1 MKKRIFCSLAILVIG
16 CCCFT
21 KHTVRIFP
29 YAIPSSIPF
38 HPEWEL
44 SSLSH
49 SEQKQ
54 IFSQPYT
61 YLGKGE
67 QSIAFESEDH
77 RYVLKF
83 PYHKHRV
90 PPSWFHWVPFLGK
103 RYDDKLTRSIH
114 KNLTHDARSLL
125 LAFEA
130 WKDETGLIAL
140 HWNRTSTLCRSII
153 VADGD
158 QKIHIVDLDNVAFT
172 VQKKANLIYPALE
185 KWMESG
191 HNDLAKEGLSCLV
204 KFLYHCRE
212 KGIKD
217 EDKHLEDNMGFIGTC
232 PMHID
237 FGHLKK
243 SDEPSDPEMERRDIQ
258 QLLLPLKEHLETSYP
273 ELSQFLEQQ
282 LTFSVKSSSQVPD
295 IPGELESHFQ
305 TPPDT

>member
-1 MKKRIFCSLAILVIG
+1 MKKRIFFSFAILAIG
-16 CCCFT
+16 CCCLT

-29 YAIPSSIPF
+29 YAIPSSLPF

-44 SSLSH
+44 SSLLP
-49 SEQKQ
+49 SEQMQ

-83 PYHKHRV
+83 PYHSHRL
-90 PPSWFHWVPFLGK
+90 PPSWFHWIPILGK
-103 RYDDKLTRSIH
+103 RYEDKLTRSIH
-114 KNLTHDARSLL
+114 KSHIHDVHSVL

-140 HWNRTSTLCRSII
+140 HWNRTSTLCRSITL
-153 VADGD
+153 VDED
-158 QKIHIVDLDNVAFT
+158 QKIHTVDLDTVAFT
-172 VQKKANLIYPALE
+172 VQKKANMIYPALE

-191 HNDLAKEGLSCLV
+191 QDDLAKEGLSRLV
-204 KFLYHCRE
+204 KFLYQSRE
-212 KGIKD
+212 KGIEN
-217 EDKHLEDNMGFIGTC
+217 EDKHVEDNMGFIGTC
-232 PMHID
+232 PIHID

-243 SDEPSDPEMERRDIQ
+243 SERPCDPEIERKEIQ
-258 QLLLPLKEHLETSYP
+258 HLLLPLKQHLDTSYP

-282 LTFSVKSSSQVPD
+282 YSAILKNA
-295 IPGELESHFQ
+295 
-305 TPPDT
+305 